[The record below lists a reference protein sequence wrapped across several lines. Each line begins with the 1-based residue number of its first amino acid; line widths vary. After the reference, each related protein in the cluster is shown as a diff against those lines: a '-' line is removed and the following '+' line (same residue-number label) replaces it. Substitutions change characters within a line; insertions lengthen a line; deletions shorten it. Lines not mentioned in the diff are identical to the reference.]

1 MRDDVCSV
9 CGGGV
14 CRNGVCMGPGSSLPG
29 TMTVDSGSSSS
40 LSSFWGQDLHFH
52 LLDYHDGQ
60 VICGVARDVEM
71 GCYWFLEFLGA
82 DVTAVSVEADV
93 ERVLRLSHVLRLA
106 LPALDVVDNEDRKS
120 KQCLINGALSLN
132 SSAFFL
138 PVATC
143 ILTSILSLSLFRIL
157 VLCET
162 LVWLV
167 SCIKLQPLFLAVLE
181 PECVLLSMLHIA
193 CVTAIS

>member
-1 MRDDVCSV
+1 
-9 CGGGV
+9 
-14 CRNGVCMGPGSSLPG
+14 
-29 TMTVDSGSSSS
+29 
-40 LSSFWGQDLHFH
+40 
-52 LLDYHDGQ
+52 
-60 VICGVARDVEM
+60 M
-71 GCYWFLEFLGA
+71 GCYWFLKFLGA

-162 LVWLV
+162 LV
-167 SCIKLQPLFLAVLE
+167 
-181 PECVLLSMLHIA
+181 
-193 CVTAIS
+193 